1 MKTPLEI
8 EQLTNQA
15 LGSLDNLQQVDAN
28 EYLYSKIVNRMQTA
42 RLETTVQN
50 RRWMFR
56 LTGALVLFLG
66 INVGSFYWLSRP
78 PQSTTNKT
86 TTGIGAVSQEY
97 FPKNDT
103 YSY

>member
-1 MKTPLEI
+1 MKTPLEL
-8 EQLTNQA
+8 EQLANRA
-15 LGSLDNLQQVDAN
+15 LTSLDNLQQVDAN

-42 RLETTVQN
+42 RLETAAQN

-66 INVGSFYWLSRP
+66 INVASFYLLTKPKPASA
-78 PQSTTNKT
+78 KT
-86 TTGIGAVSQEY
+86 TTGIAAVNQEY
-97 FPKNDT
+97 FAKTDT